1 MFEDAEAYERFMG
14 RWSRL
19 VAPRLVDLTG
29 LPERGR
35 ILDVG
40 SGTGSL
46 AFAVAERKQQAR
58 VSGIDPSREYV
69 AYATSRNSFGDRV
82 GFEVG
87 DAQRLRFPDA
97 TFDGAVSLF
106 VFNFIPDPKKALLE
120 IRRVTR
126 PGGRI
131 SAAVWDYGA
140 GMRMLRTFW
149 DAAVA
154 VDPAA
159 EKLDEAHMPL
169 CRAGE
174 LPALWRQCGV
184 EDVREQSIDITM
196 RFDSFADYW
205 DPFLLGQGPAGAY
218 VRRLNHDALQALRNE
233 VKRRLS
239 VSAEDASLAL
249 PARVWSVFGAVAK
262 RR

>member
-19 VAPRLVDLTG
+19 VAPRLVDLAG
-29 LPERGR
+29 LPDRGGL
-35 ILDVG
+35 LDVG
-40 SGTGSL
+40 SGTGAL
-46 AFAVAERKQQAR
+46 TFAIAERKPQAHI
-58 VSGIDPSREYV
+58 SGIDLSREYV
-69 AYATSRNSFGDRV
+69 AYARSRNSFGDRV

-87 DAQRLRFPDA
+87 DAQQLRFPDA
-97 TFDGAVSLF
+97 TFDGAVSLL
-106 VFNFIPDPKKALLE
+106 VFNFIPDPQKALLE
-120 IRRVTR
+120 VRRVTR

-140 GMRMLRTFW
+140 GMRMLRIFW

-154 VDPAA
+154 VDPEAG
-159 EKLDEAHMPL
+159 KLDEAHMPL

-174 LPALWRQCGV
+174 LPALWRQCGL
-184 EDVREQSIDITM
+184 EDVREQPIDISM

-205 DPFLLGQGPAGAY
+205 NPFLLGQGPAGAY
-218 VRRLNHDALQALRNE
+218 VRRLSHDSLQALRNE

-239 VSAEDASLAL
+239 APAEDAPLVL
-249 PARVWSVFGAVAK
+249 PARAWSVFGAVPK